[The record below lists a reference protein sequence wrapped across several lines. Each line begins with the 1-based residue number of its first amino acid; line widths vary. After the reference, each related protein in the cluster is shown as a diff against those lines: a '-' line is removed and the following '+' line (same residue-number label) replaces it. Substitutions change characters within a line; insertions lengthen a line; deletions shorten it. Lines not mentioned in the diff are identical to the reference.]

1 MSYRLLLVPLAAM
14 LILAGCGR
22 EEPADDSSTA
32 EPAKPPA
39 DEVDRRNEAATDAA
53 AGHREYVERRL
64 GIYTPVELTTD
75 LSHLSEEQHAM
86 LGKLIEA
93 SRIMDRQFWR
103 QAYGPPRELLQD
115 RIQDEPT
122 RRFARINYGPWDR
135 LNDNRP
141 FLDGIGPKPPG
152 ANFYPADMTKSEF
165 EAAELDAKASQYTM
179 IRRDGEGGLQA
190 VPYHEYFAE
199 PLQRAA
205 GLLREAAGLAGHEG
219 FADYLRLRAG
229 ALLSGEYRES
239 DMAWM
244 DMKDNP
250 VDLVFG
256 PIETYEDRLF
266 GYKAA
271 FESFVLIKD
280 LEWSRRLE
288 RFAQFLPDLQ
298 EGLPVP
304 EEYKQEKPGTDSEL
318 NAYDAIY
325 YAGDANAGAKTIA
338 INLPNDEQVQLE
350 KGTRRLQLKNAMQAK
365 FDKIL
370 LPIAEEL
377 IAADQRKH
385 VTFDSFFQ
393 NTMFHEVAHGLGIK
407 NTLDGDAT
415 VREALREHA
424 SAMEEG
430 KADILGLY
438 MIQRL
443 RDRDEIPEGELM
455 DNYVSFMASVFRS
468 VRFGASSAHG
478 KANMARFNFFRDQGA
493 FTRDAEAGTY
503 RVNREAFEDAMTA
516 LSRRI
521 LTLQGDGDHAGAGDF
536 LERYGQVGEQ
546 LQADLDRLEKAGVPV
561 DIIFRQ
567 GPEVLDLVTGSGAQD
582 G

>member
-1 MSYRLLLVPLAAM
+1 MPYRLIAIV
-14 LILAGCGR
+14 LAGLLALSACGR
-22 EEPADDSSTA
+22 DEPADESAARKTPPAEEQAGKTTDA
-32 EPAKPPA
+32 EPKA
-39 DEVDRRNEAATDAA
+39 DSQRLD
-53 AGHREYVERRL
+53 YVKSRL
-64 GIYTPVELTTD
+64 EIYTPVELTAD
-75 LSHLSEEQHAM
+75 LGHLSADQRAM

-93 SRIMDRQFWR
+93 AKIMDRQFWQ
-103 QAYGPPRELLQD
+103 QAYGPRRPLLQR
-115 RIQDEPT
+115 RIEDKPT

-141 FLDGIGPKPPG
+141 FVDGVGPKPPG
-152 ANFYPADMTKSEF
+152 ANYYPSDMTKAEF
-165 EAAELDAKASQYTM
+165 EAAELEGKASQYTM
-179 IRRDGEGGLQA
+179 IRRDDEGALEA
-190 VPYHEYFAE
+190 VPYHEYFAK
-199 PLQRAA
+199 PLERAA

-219 FADYLRLRAG
+219 FARYLELRAD

-250 VDLVFG
+250 VDLVYG

-271 FESFVLIKD
+271 FEAFVLIKD
-280 LEWSRRLE
+280 MEWSQRLE
-288 RFAQFLPDLQ
+288 RFAQFLPELQ

-304 EEYKQEKPGTDSEL
+304 EEYKAEKPGTDSEL

-350 KGTRRLQLKNAMQAK
+350 KGTRRLQLKNAMRAK

-370 LPIAEEL
+370 VPIADDL
-377 IAADQRKH
+377 IAPDQRRH
-385 VTFDSFFQ
+385 VTFDAFFQ

-407 NTLDGDAT
+407 NILGGDST
-415 VREALREHA
+415 VREALKEHA

-443 RDRDEIPEGELM
+443 RDKDEIPEGEIM

-478 KANMARFNFFRDQGA
+478 QANMARFNFFRDQGA
-493 FTRDAEAGTY
+493 FTRDAESGTY
-503 RVNREAFEDAMTA
+503 RVNREAFEEAMTA
-516 LSRRI
+516 LSRKI
-521 LTLQGDGDHAGAGDF
+521 LTLQGDGDHEGAGAF
-536 LERYGQVGEQ
+536 LARYGQVGDQ
-546 LQADLDRLEKAGVPV
+546 LRADLDRLTETGVPV

-567 GPEVLDLVTGSGAQD
+567 GKQVLGLNAGQGSPGA
-582 G
+582 